1 MHWRGNENK
10 MMNPGIIS
18 EELKKLY
25 SYRTELHAHSNP
37 ASGCSEVP
45 ADELVRTFHEAN
57 YDGIAVTNHF
67 IADNIHSASKEKA
80 IEKFTKDLYLAKET
94 GEKLGIK
101 VYAGAELRFHNHSDN
116 DYLFFGFDVEEL
128 SEIYDYLS
136 TDLETFVR
144 EYKKESSLIIQAHP
158 FRNNMIRMNSDLL
171 DAIEAFNVHQN
182 HNSRVAVAA
191 RYAAAEGK
199 IMVVGSDY
207 HHPGFAGIS
216 ATRTKILPKD
226 EAELISVIRNEDFLI
241 EIGGRILL

>member
-1 MHWRGNENK
+1 MY
-10 MMNPGIIS
+10 NPKNIA

-25 SYRTELHAHSNP
+25 PYRTELHAHSNP

-45 ADELVRTFHEAN
+45 ADELVHTFYEAG

-67 IADNIHSASKEKA
+67 IADEIHSASKEKA

-101 VYAGAELRFHNHSDN
+101 VYAGAELRFHKHSDN
-116 DYLFFGFDVEEL
+116 DYLFFGYDVEEL
-128 SEIYDYLS
+128 PEIFDYLS
-136 TDLETFVR
+136 TNLETFVK

-158 FRNNMIRMNSDLL
+158 FRNNMIRMDASLL
-171 DAIEAFNVHQN
+171 DAVEAFNVHQN

-191 RYAAAEGK
+191 KYAAEHGQK
-199 IMVVGSDY
+199 MIVGSDY

-226 EAELISVIRNEDFLI
+226 EAELISVIKNEEFLI
-241 EIGGRILL
+241 EIAGKILL